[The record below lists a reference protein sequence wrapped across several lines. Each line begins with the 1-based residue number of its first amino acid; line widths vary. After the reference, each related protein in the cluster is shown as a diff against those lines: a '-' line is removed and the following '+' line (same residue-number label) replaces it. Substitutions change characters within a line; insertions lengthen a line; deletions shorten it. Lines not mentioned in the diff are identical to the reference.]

1 MEFRVRAERSKLLME
16 SEHFQL
22 VMKDLRDRQMAV
34 FASSAASE
42 VDKREN
48 AHAILRA
55 INEIEGMLQAD
66 VDAVKLQNKKDRDRV
81 ND

>member
-22 VMKDLRDRQMAV
+22 VMKDLRDRQMAA

-66 VDAVKLQNKKDRDRV
+66 VDAVKLQNKKDRDRA

>member
-16 SEHFQL
+16 SEHFQF

-55 INEIEGMLQAD
+55 LNEIEGILQAD

>member
-34 FASSAASE
+34 FASSAAGE
-42 VDKREN
+42 MDKREN

>member
-22 VMKDLRDRQMAV
+22 VMKDLRDRQMAI

-55 INEIEGMLQAD
+55 LNEIEGMLQAD